1 MAKKNL
7 ASLMNGIMGDD
18 KQNVSETVD
27 NNTVGT
33 EAPEQEAA
41 EVTDEMKQNLEA
53 ARRRNVGRP
62 RKGST
67 SGKQEETRATFIVS
81 PEVIRKLKYI
91 ALVDGTLLKDIIAE
105 ALDTHIAAWESEN
118 GRILLPKKK

>member
-18 KQNVSETVD
+18 TQDARETID
-27 NNTVGT
+27 NTAIT
-33 EAPEQEAA
+33 ETPEQETA
-41 EVTDEMKQNLEA
+41 EVTDEMKQNLEST
-53 ARRRNVGRP
+53 RRRNVGRP
-62 RKGST
+62 RKGTPS
-67 SGKQEETRATFIVS
+67 SKQEETRATFIVS

-118 GRILLPKKK
+118 GKIRLPKKKL

>member
-7 ASLMNGIMGDD
+7 ASLMNGKMGDD
-18 KQNVSETVD
+18 TQNVSEAVD
-27 NNTVGT
+27 NNEVRAETS
-33 EAPEQEAA
+33 EQEAA

-53 ARRRNVGRP
+53 ARRWNVGRP
-62 RKGST
+62 RKGAT

-105 ALDTHIAAWESEN
+105 ALDNHIAAWESEN
-118 GRILLPKKK
+118 GRIRLPKKK